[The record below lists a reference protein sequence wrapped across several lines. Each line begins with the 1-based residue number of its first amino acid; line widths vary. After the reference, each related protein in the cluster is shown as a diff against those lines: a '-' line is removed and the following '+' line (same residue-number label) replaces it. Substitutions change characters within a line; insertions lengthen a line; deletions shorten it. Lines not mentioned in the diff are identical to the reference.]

1 MSRTSRALKGTLTS
15 FLQYGLQIVLQI
27 ALAPLVLRVAGQETL
42 GAYAILIQAIG
53 YISLVDFGFAAAAN
67 RYLAQ
72 ACGTDD
78 GGLRLRQVMSTFRTY
93 ALFIALVF
101 SSLCILLSIWIGPLL
116 SLSPA
121 VRSAAQTA
129 LYLIAAWAII
139 RTPLII
145 YGVSL
150 VGTQN
155 LAAVNLVSIVGN
167 TVRLLLSLG
176 LVAAGMGLV
185 GLVAAHILA
194 ECLAMSLHT
203 WVFHRRFPGT
213 RLTWG
218 FPDIPLF
225 KEMFN
230 FGTKAFLL
238 MVSDRLIFQSD
249 SLVAGYLYGAVAAS
263 IYYTTQMPAFF
274 LYQMATRLT
283 DNSNPAINELYA
295 RGLMEPLKGA
305 FMQLHRY
312 NLILA
317 LPVGLGLF
325 FLSKPAI
332 SLWVGPA
339 QYGGDLMVA
348 ALSLFVVIFTIV
360 NTNKTLI
367 IASGQIGTLSAFALI
382 EGIINIALAI
392 LLGYYLGLAGIVW
405 ARVIANIPTSYY
417 VQRRS
422 QQILQVTAI
431 EYGRT
436 VLRPLF
442 FPLAA
447 GIATFYTLDKLIM
460 INSWTALLLT
470 ICLFLLIYTFLS
482 YRLSIDHSE
491 RLRLNNIL
499 LRFFRGIIPLKA
511 AG

>member
-1 MSRTSRALKGTLTS
+1 MSRTSRAIHGTLTS
-15 FLQYGLQIVLQI
+15 FLQYGLQIILQI
-27 ALAPLVLRVAGQETL
+27 ALAPIVLRAAGQETL

-53 YISLVDFGFAAAAN
+53 CICLVDFGFASAAN

-72 ACGTDD
+72 AYGFDD
-78 GGLRLRQVMSTFRTY
+78 GGLRLRRVMSTFRTY
-93 ALFIALVF
+93 ALFINLVF
-101 SSLCILLSIWIGPLL
+101 FSLCILLSIWIGPLL

-121 VRSAAQTA
+121 IKSAAQTS
-129 LYLIAAWAII
+129 LYLIAVWAII

-155 LAAVNLVSIVGN
+155 LAAANLVSIIGN

-176 LVAAGMGLV
+176 LVAAGMGLI
-185 GLVAAHILA
+185 GLMAAHILA
-194 ECLAMSLHT
+194 EALSMSLQA

-238 MVSDRLIFQSD
+238 MVSERLIFQSD
-249 SLVAGYLYGAVAAS
+249 SMVAGYLYGAVAAS

-274 LYQMATRLT
+274 LYQMTLRLT
-283 DNSNPAINELYA
+283 DNSGPAINELYA
-295 RGLMEPLKGA
+295 RGMIEPLRGA

-332 SLWVGPA
+332 SLWVGGA
-339 QYGGDLMVA
+339 QYGGDLLVA
-348 ALSLFVVIFTIV
+348 ALSLFVVIFTIA

-367 IASGQIGTLSAFALI
+367 IASGQIGALSVFALM
-382 EGIINIALAI
+382 EGIINIVLAV

-405 ARVIANIPTSYY
+405 ARIIANIPTSYY
-417 VQRRS
+417 VHRRS
-422 QQILQVTAI
+422 QQILQVTTR

-436 VLRPLF
+436 VLKPLF
-442 FPLAA
+442 FPLAT
-447 GIATFYTLDKLIM
+447 GIATFYMLDKM
-460 INSWTALLLT
+460 ITIKSWPTLLLT
-470 ICLFLLIYTFLS
+470 ICLFLSVYTFLS
-482 YRLSIDHSE
+482 YRLSLDHNE
-491 RLRLNNIL
+491 RLQLNNIL
-499 LRFFRGIIPLKA
+499 LRFFRGINPLKVT
-511 AG
+511 G